1 MKDFHAP
8 SLSQLHEFVDSVA
21 PTAAADAKV
30 LVHCEGGYGRTGT
43 MGAAYWIAK
52 GLSASDAIAKIR
64 NARPH
69 AVESPEQCAV
79 LAQFERERSA

>member
-8 SLSQLHEFVDSVA
+8 SLSQLHEFVERVA

-69 AVESPEQCAV
+69 AVESPEQRAV